1 MFKVQEEE
9 PEIKG
14 RGTRD
19 QIANI
24 CWIREK
30 AREFWKNICF
40 MTMLKPLTVWITTNW
55 KILEDMGIP
64 RPPYLPPENPGQ
76 EATMRTEHVTMYMFE
91 GVWLLRSCFLNPHRD
106 LLQLF

>member
-1 MFKVQEEE
+1 
-9 PEIKG
+9 
-14 RGTRD
+14 
-19 QIANI
+19 
-24 CWIREK
+24 
-30 AREFWKNICF
+30 

-76 EATMRTEHVTMYMFE
+76 EATMRTEHGTMYMFE